1 MVPFPP
7 HMRTDCQALLTT
19 LQHGEGSA
27 AGANKPLARIW
38 RCIANTLGGCFR
50 PMVEEDKLVWM
61 PAHTSTGDVGEAKL
75 SNGTRLSMVDWR
87 ANRLVDA
94 LAKMSALEAQHIP
107 EVIKLLKG
115 AEAAVKHA
123 AKLLGRTTHA
133 ANNHAVVVED
143 VNGKQVTKITR
154 DAMQAEHKP
163 KRRLSPDRVGTQS
176 QCRKAEQSE
185 STGNGC
191 TLLPPPLKAPRV
203 GASGSLRAGNA
214 QALERERL
222 TRRVDEIG
230 SALSVSAGKPSACE
244 RMAALRQR
252 VGIPP
257 SLPPE

>member
-1 MVPFPP
+1 
-7 HMRTDCQALLTT
+7 
-19 LQHGEGSA
+19 
-27 AGANKPLARIW
+27 
-38 RCIANTLGGCFR
+38 
-50 PMVEEDKLVWM
+50 MVEADKLVWM

-94 LAKMSALEAQHIP
+94 LAKLSALEVQYLP
-107 EVIKLLKG
+107 EVVKLLKG

-143 VNGKQVTKITR
+143 VSGKQVTKITR

-163 KRRLSPDRVGTQS
+163 KRRLSPDRVGAQS
-176 QCRKAEQSE
+176 HCRKAEQSE

-203 GASGSLRAGNA
+203 GASGSLRGNA

-222 TRRVDEIG
+222 ARRVDEIG
-230 SALSVSAGKPSACE
+230 SALSVSAGKPSAGE

-252 VGIPP
+252 IGLTQGL
-257 SLPPE
+257 SPE